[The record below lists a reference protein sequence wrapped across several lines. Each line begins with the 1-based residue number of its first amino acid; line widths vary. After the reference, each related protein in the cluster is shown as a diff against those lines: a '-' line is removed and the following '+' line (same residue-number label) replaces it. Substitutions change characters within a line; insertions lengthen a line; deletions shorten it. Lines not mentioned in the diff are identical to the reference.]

1 MLWLRLGPLPLRLW
15 SITHLVNEQLRG
27 RCKVEIFADAL
38 SAIAAVVLTVACGLL
53 CEELLFGGLVRLFL
67 PRRPGAG
74 KKPTPGQEEKGERTC
89 LP

>member
-1 MLWLRLGPLPLRLW
+1 MLSLRLGLPPLRLW
-15 SITHLVNEQLRG
+15 SILLLVSEPSRG
-27 RCKVEIFADAL
+27 RHKVEIFAELL

-67 PRRPGAG
+67 PRRPVAG
-74 KKPTPGQEEKGERTC
+74 NKPTQAQEEKGERTC